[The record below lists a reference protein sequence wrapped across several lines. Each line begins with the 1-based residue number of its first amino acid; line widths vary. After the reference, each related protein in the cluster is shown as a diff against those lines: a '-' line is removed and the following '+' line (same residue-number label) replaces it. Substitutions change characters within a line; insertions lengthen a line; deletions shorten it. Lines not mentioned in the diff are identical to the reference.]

1 MREASTGRGLR
12 GRLLA
17 AVALTGLALAAAAG
31 AAGPAA
37 AGPADGAASALPFDA
52 SGTWTDVG
60 LRRWPMSVVGNTVF
74 VDMSHDRRPN
84 ATGTVLDASRILV
97 TFPDDDT
104 HLGTF
109 VTPTF
114 IRWSNGSAWQK
125 VFTGPQVFDIEGHWI
140 DQNNGDVRI
149 GMGFGLFQLDLP
161 GPGPHGV
168 AFATSATTIRAAF
181 PGNLIVTG
189 TLRAPDLIDWS
200 SGVQWRFRGPY
211 TPSPGPP
218 SCLRPVSIL
227 C

>member
-17 AVALTGLALAAAAG
+17 PVALTGPALTAATG

-52 SGTWTDVG
+52 GGTWTDVG
-60 LRRWPMSVVGNTVF
+60 LRRWPMTVVGNTVF
-74 VDMSHDRRPN
+74 VDMSHDRRPD

-109 VTPTF
+109 VTPTY

-125 VFTGPQVFDIEGHWI
+125 VFTGPQAFVVEGNWA
-140 DQNNGDVRI
+140 DQSDRHVRI
-149 GMGFGLFQLDLP
+149 GMFFGIFQLDLP
-161 GPGPHGV
+161 GPGPHGA
-168 AFATSATTIRAAF
+168 AFATSATTIRATF
-181 PGNLIVTG
+181 PGNVTVTG
-189 TLRAPDLIDWS
+189 TLRAPNHIDWS
-200 SGVQWRFRGPY
+200 NGVRWRFLGPY
-211 TPSPGPP
+211 TESPGPP